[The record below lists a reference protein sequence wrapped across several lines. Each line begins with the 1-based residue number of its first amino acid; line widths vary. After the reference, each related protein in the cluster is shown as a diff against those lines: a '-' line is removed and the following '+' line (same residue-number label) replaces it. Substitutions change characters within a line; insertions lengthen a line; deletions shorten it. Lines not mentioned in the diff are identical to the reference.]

1 MLDTDSSHQAAGLA
15 ALAAEKAPRIV
26 ALAGHGDHRSELP
39 LLWQLCAAW
48 TALDYPLVV
57 LDGHVRETEQTPGLQ
72 QLLTHHE
79 DLAHLDTGQQDWP
92 IVPAALGM
100 TALGTPQAGH
110 PAQAS
115 MERASRLA
123 GLFPGHELI
132 LLYAP
137 AHEIARCFQGSSL
150 SPLLSLSAQEA
161 AMLSAYHALKQ
172 LLSLGKLRPTIVSV
186 MNDANL
192 ATRVSG
198 HNLGRNLQE
207 CARDFLACEVP
218 ALTVCP
224 GQSEEMQRLALRTL
238 EHALQPPRWT
248 LPQTAVTRH
257 SPHSARSY

>member
-15 ALAAEKAPRIV
+15 GLAAEQAPRIV
-26 ALAGHGDHRSELP
+26 ALAGHGDRQSELP

-57 LDGHVRETEQTPGLQ
+57 LDAHVRETAQAPGLQ
-72 QLLTHHE
+72 QLLDDSADAA
-79 DLAHLDTGQQDWP
+79 DLGQGTQGWP
-92 IVPAALGM
+92 IVPAALGL
-100 TALGTPQAGH
+100 TALGTPQAGT

-115 MERASRLA
+115 AERARRLA
-123 GLFPGHELI
+123 EIFHGHELI

-137 AHEIARCFQGSSL
+137 AHELARSFQGSSL
-150 SPLLSLSAQEA
+150 SPLLSLSTQEA

-172 LLSLGKLRPTIVSV
+172 LLNLGKLRPTIVSV
-186 MNDANL
+186 MDDPNL

-198 HNLGRNLQE
+198 HSLARNLQD

-224 GQSEEMQRLALRTL
+224 GLPEEMQRLALRTL
-238 EHALQPPRWT
+238 EHALLPTRWT
-248 LPQTAVTRH
+248 PPAAAHTAQRAV
-257 SPHSARSY
+257 RSY

>member
-1 MLDTDSSHQAAGLA
+1 MLDTDSHQAAGLA
-15 ALAAEKAPRIV
+15 ALAAEQAPRIV

-57 LDGHVRETEQTPGLQ
+57 LDGHVRENAQSPGLQ
-72 QLLTHHE
+72 QLLTDHE
-79 DLAHLDTGQQDWP
+79 DLAHLDPGSQDWP
-92 IVPAALGM
+92 IVPAALGL
-100 TALGTPQAGH
+100 TALGIPQAGS

-115 MERASRLA
+115 AERARRLA
-123 GLFPGHELI
+123 ELFHGHELI

-137 AHEIARCFQGSSL
+137 AHDIARCFQGSSL
-150 SPLLSLSAQEA
+150 SPLLSLSTQEA

-172 LLSLGKLRPTIVSV
+172 LLNLGKLRPTIVSV
-186 MNDANL
+186 MDNPNL

-198 HNLGRNLQE
+198 HSLSRNLQE

-224 GQSEEMQRLALRTL
+224 GQNEEMQRLALRTL
-238 EHALQPPRWT
+238 EHALQTPRWT
-248 LPQTAVTRH
+248 PPQTAAARH
-257 SPHSARSY
+257 SQPSVRSY